1 MRGSIVEGGEGKQK
15 QKNAGYRIH
24 KTTIHEN
31 ENLNGHLLH
40 IWTRV
45 SMISKALYFD
55 WLYLSL
61 QVLAEWHCV
70 AQHTN
75 HGW

>member
-1 MRGSIVEGGEGKQK
+1 MHGSIVEGGEGKQK

-40 IWTRV
+40 I
-45 SMISKALYFD
+45 
-55 WLYLSL
+55 
-61 QVLAEWHCV
+61 
-70 AQHTN
+70 
-75 HGW
+75 